1 MAPFIILFIIDP
13 VNRGSVYVVRIILD
27 VVIILPYIA
36 EHIYGVPDIDAA
48 ADLGAAVFTAYKY
61 VRAVLVDN
69 IDLSV
74 RDSEINY
81 SRIAVVVT
89 VSVAVAGERDRE
101 VVSLGIDEKRLG
113 IVLHLKTF
121 VSRTFGFVLSLTSKV
136 TIFMPS

>member
-48 ADLGAAVFTAYKY
+48 ADLGAAVITAYKY

-89 VSVAVAGERDRE
+89 VSVAVVVERDRE

-113 IVLHLKTF
+113 IVLHL
-121 VSRTFGFVLSLTSKV
+121 
-136 TIFMPS
+136 